1 MNTKTSVFVIWVE
14 AIIYL
19 LLYNLH
25 AFKYIGIGD
34 VGRIKNLSASY
45 REHKNLNSV
54 KCNLQK

>member
-14 AIIYL
+14 VIIYL

-25 AFKYIGIGD
+25 DCAFKYIGIGD

-45 REHKNLNSV
+45 REYKNLNLV
-54 KCNLQK
+54 N